1 MTIVMQTMLYCGANW
16 YLEIS
21 AGDCQVQF
29 MVTAQHNTLT
39 TANIVYLLVL

>member
-39 TANIVYLLVL
+39 TTNIVYLLVL